1 MDEQVLIGRGNQML
15 AVPQAQW
22 EKHLG
27 AIPEHGLERLA
38 FMTPDHHRVRYFAV
52 RELVAQARPLEP
64 KYIAGT
70 LGLAL
75 ERTVEILAELEQN
88 LFFLV
93 RDDLG
98 AVAWAYPVTAEK
110 TPHRLTF
117 DSGERIYAA

>member
-22 EKHLG
+22 EKHLE
-27 AIPEHGLERLA
+27 AIPEHGPKRLA
-38 FMTPDHHRVRYFAV
+38 FMTPDYHRVRYFAV
-52 RELVAQARPLEP
+52 RELVAQGRPLEP
-64 KYIAGT
+64 EYIAGT

-75 ERTVEILAELEQN
+75 ERTVEILAELERN

-93 RDDLG
+93 RDDQG

-110 TPHRLTF
+110 TPHHLTF
-117 DSGERIYAA
+117 DSGERIHAA